1 MTTYPANVR
10 EFARRLYAHGY
21 SPYRIH
27 KSLKARG
34 YGAAEDTIRCWV
46 DPEYAEAR
54 AMRKRNGRKPGRDPR
69 RGYSRR
75 FARMEE
81 LRALGLS
88 FRDIAAVMSNDFEG
102 IELTTEQVRSIFRGW
117 MSDRRARRLLWPE
130 EATV

>member
-54 AMRKRNGRKPGRDPR
+54 AMRKRTGRKPGPDPR
-69 RGYSRR
+69 RGYRR
-75 FARMEE
+75 RLARMEE
-81 LRALGLS
+81 LRGLGLS
-88 FRDIAAVMSNDFEG
+88 YRSIAAVMTNDFEDV
-102 IELTTEQVRSIFRGW
+102 ELTTHQVRAIFRGW
-117 MSDRRARRLLWPE
+117 TSPRGVKRLL
-130 EATV
+130 EAAPA